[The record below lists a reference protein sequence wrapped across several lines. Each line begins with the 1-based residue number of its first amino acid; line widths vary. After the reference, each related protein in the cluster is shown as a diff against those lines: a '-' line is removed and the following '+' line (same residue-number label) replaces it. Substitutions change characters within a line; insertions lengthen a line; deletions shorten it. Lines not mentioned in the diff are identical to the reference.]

1 MKLTTKGRY
10 AIIAMVD
17 LRLNGTIGPIRLKDV
32 SKRQN
37 ISLSYLEQLFSKL
50 RLSGLV
56 KSVRG
61 PGGGYVLNKN
71 PSEINLLDVI
81 IAVDEN
87 IDQTQCGG
95 AMNCINEKPCL
106 THFIWTDLNTIINEY
121 MQGINLG
128 DIASREDVKNII
140 FLREN
145 KNVSHNQRQG
155 K

>member
-10 AIIAMVD
+10 AIIAMID
-17 LRLNGTIGPIRLKDV
+17 LRLNGTIEPVRLKDV
-32 SKRQN
+32 SKRQK

-61 PGGGYVLNKN
+61 PGGGYTLSQE

-81 IAVDEN
+81 TAVDEK
-87 IDQTQCGG
+87 IDQTQCSG
-95 AMNCINEKPCL
+95 AMNCNDEKPCL
-106 THFIWTDLNTIINEY
+106 THFIWMDLNKLINDY
-121 MQGINLG
+121 MRGINLS
-128 DIASREDVKNII
+128 DIASRNDVKNII

-145 KNVSHNQRQG
+145 KNVSHNQR
-155 K
+155 

>member
-17 LRLNGTIGPIRLKDV
+17 LRLNGTVDPVRLKDV

-61 PGGGYVLNKN
+61 PGGGYVLNKI

-81 IAVDEN
+81 TAVDEN

-106 THFIWTDLNTIINEY
+106 THFIWTDLNNIINKY

-128 DIASREDVKNII
+128 DIALREDVKNII

>member
-17 LRLNGTIGPIRLKDV
+17 LAINGIDEPAPLKEISIRQK
-32 SKRQN
+32 

-50 RLSGLV
+50 RISGLV
-56 KSVRG
+56 KSIRG
-61 PGGGYVLNKN
+61 PGGGYMLNKN
-71 PSEINLLDVI
+71 PSNLNLLDI
-81 IAVDEN
+81 ITAVDEK

-95 AMNCINEKPCL
+95 AMNCINDKPCL
-106 THFIWTDLNTIINEY
+106 THFIWTDLNNKINDY
-121 MQGINLG
+121 MREITLS
-128 DIASREDVKNII
+128 DITLRKDVQNII

-145 KNVSHNQRQG
+145 KNVSSNQRSE

>member
-1 MKLTTKGRY
+1 
-10 AIIAMVD
+10 MVD
-17 LRLNGTIGPIRLKDV
+17 LRLNGAVDPVRLKDIAV
-32 SKRQN
+32 RQN

-61 PGGGYVLNKN
+61 PGGGYILNQV

-81 IAVDEN
+81 TAVDEK

-106 THFIWTDLNTIINEY
+106 THFIWTDLNNIINQY

-128 DIASREDVKNII
+128 DIALRDDVKNII

-145 KNVSHNQRQG
+145 KNVSHNQRQE

>member
-17 LRLNGTIGPIRLKDV
+17 LRLNGTVDPVRLKDV

-61 PGGGYVLNKN
+61 PGGGYILNKI

-81 IAVDEN
+81 TAVDEN

-106 THFIWTDLNTIINEY
+106 THFIWTDLNNIINKY

-128 DIASREDVKNII
+128 DIALREDVKNII

>member
-17 LRLNGTIGPIRLKDV
+17 LSLNGAVDPVRLKDIAT
-32 SKRQN
+32 RQN

-61 PGGGYVLNKN
+61 PGGGYILSQTA
-71 PSEINLLDVI
+71 SEINLLDVI
-81 IAVDEN
+81 TAVDEK

-106 THFIWTDLNTIINEY
+106 THFIWTDLNEIINQY

-128 DIASREDVKNII
+128 DIALREDVRNII

-145 KNVSHNQRQG
+145 KNVSHNQRQE

>member
-17 LRLNGTIGPIRLKDV
+17 LRLNGTIEPVRLKDV

-61 PGGGYVLNKN
+61 PGGGYILNKI
-71 PSEINLLDVI
+71 PSEINLLDI
-81 IAVDEN
+81 ITAVDEN

-106 THFIWTDLNTIINEY
+106 THFIWTDLNNIINKY

-128 DIASREDVKNII
+128 DIALREDVKNII